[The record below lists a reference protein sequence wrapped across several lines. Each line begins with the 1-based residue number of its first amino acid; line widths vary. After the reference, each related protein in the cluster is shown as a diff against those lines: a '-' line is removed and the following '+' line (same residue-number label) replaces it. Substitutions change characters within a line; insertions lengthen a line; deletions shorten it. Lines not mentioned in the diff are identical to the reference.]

1 MISTKVGTGQLI
13 KITQTHHFISG
24 PGPQVF
30 SIIEPGIKPNDQAQ
44 L

>member
-13 KITQTHHFISG
+13 KSPKHITLFLVQ
-24 PGPQVF
+24 GPQVF
-30 SIIEPGIKPNDQAQ
+30 SIIEQGIKPNDQAQ